1 MAEFTAS
8 RRNNQL
14 LRLVPFAEGRLGR
27 MGRAESIGRI
37 FIATILPFLLLS
49 SSLRLILL
57 VNQVYVQRAWS
68 RSGLEL
74 PFQRSQ

>member
-37 FIATILPFLLLS
+37 FIATILAFLLLS
-49 SSLRLILL
+49 SSLRLIF
-57 VNQVYVQRAWS
+57 NQVYVQRAWS
-68 RSGLEL
+68 RFGLEL